1 MARLTLRLDEDTIR
15 EIAAFAAEQGM
26 SQSAWL
32 AQKIHGFVA
41 ASADPTTASARRLAF
56 RLSNAEG
63 PSAEDHQ

>member
-1 MARLTLRLDEDTIR
+1 MARLTVRLDEDTIR

-26 SQSAWL
+26 SQNAWPTR
-32 AQKIHGFVA
+32 KIHGFVP
-41 ASADPTTASARRLAF
+41 ASADPTTAPARRLAF